1 MNRFTQSDLDV
12 VHILEQISPMIT
24 DRQVKRTEQAV
35 MLRTQMTNLVV
46 TCQKHKYIVVISWFI
61 TVHRSTV

>member
-12 VHILEQISPMIT
+12 VHVLKQISPMIT

-35 MLRTQMTNLVV
+35 MLRT
-46 TCQKHKYIVVISWFI
+46 
-61 TVHRSTV
+61 